1 VVPRSRRLLQAVE
14 RLLEPTHQIM
24 VHMVNEA
31 GGLRAVD
38 CLGECALEEGVLD
51 VELVHR
57 PAPWRQ
63 PKLAQS
69 GWW

>member
-57 PAPWRQ
+57 PAP
-63 PKLAQS
+63 
-69 GWW
+69 